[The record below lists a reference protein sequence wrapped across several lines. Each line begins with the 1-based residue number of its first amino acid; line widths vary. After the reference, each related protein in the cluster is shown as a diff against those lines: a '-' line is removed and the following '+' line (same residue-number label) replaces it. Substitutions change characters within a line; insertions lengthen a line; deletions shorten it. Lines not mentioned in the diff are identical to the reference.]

1 MSIELAQVYT
11 DFSGLEALK
20 TQARDDRKSA
30 VDEVSRQFESLFVQM
45 MLKSMRQASFGGGL
59 LESNNSEFYRDMYD
73 QQLAVEMSRQRGIGL
88 ADVISR
94 QLGGEGGNAAAGRN
108 VEDYLAKPM
117 LRIAPGESAQKSAHA
132 VPPAAAAE
140 ASVARAPGS
149 GPDGTPEGFI
159 EALWPAAEKAAAQ
172 LGLPPQALLAQAAL
186 ETGWG
191 KHVMSRPDGSSSHNL
206 FGIKADGRWDGERVR
221 VSTLEYQDGVALRT
235 RADFRSY
242 DSWEDSFQDY
252 VRFVQDNPRYRE
264 AIRSTADVPRYFEQ
278 LQKAGYATDPAYASK
293 INRILD
299 GEYFAATTASGR
311 EA

>member
-20 TQARDDRKSA
+20 TQARDDRRAA

-45 MLKSMRQASFGGGL
+45 MLKSMRQAGFGGGML
-59 LESNNSEFYRDMYD
+59 DNSNSEFYRDMYD

-94 QLGGEGGNAAAGRN
+94 QLGGEGASPAAGWDL
-108 VEDYLAKPM
+108 EDYAAKPVR
-117 LRIAPGESAQKSAHA
+117 RIAPGEGTPMRADATPRMEA
-132 VPPAAAAE
+132 TVAE
-140 ASVARAPGS
+140 PQGP

-159 EALWPAAEKAAAQ
+159 EALWPAAEKAAEQ

-264 AIRSTADVPRYFEQ
+264 AIRSTEDVPRYFEQ

-293 INRILD
+293 IKRILG
-299 GEYFAATTASGR
+299 GEHFAATSPRGT